1 MLRPQ
6 KRNSVVSFK
15 ETLLNFGLSTP
26 LYYTLLFCNALYG
39 TVLFN
44 TNVYLERVNLHP
56 SVNTGTT
63 SGLVVGGRGNYK
75 WGEYQPGDLALAKEE
90 EKGRGIITMGL
101 NSYFYI
107 PYFAFNTFCYL

>member
-15 ETLLNFGLSTP
+15 DTLLNFGLSTP

-63 SGLVVGGRGNYK
+63 SGGVGGGRGNYK
-75 WGEYQPGDLALAKEE
+75 WGGIPARGSSTCKRGRKGEGDNHHGA
-90 EKGRGIITMGL
+90 
-101 NSYFYI
+101 
-107 PYFAFNTFCYL
+107 